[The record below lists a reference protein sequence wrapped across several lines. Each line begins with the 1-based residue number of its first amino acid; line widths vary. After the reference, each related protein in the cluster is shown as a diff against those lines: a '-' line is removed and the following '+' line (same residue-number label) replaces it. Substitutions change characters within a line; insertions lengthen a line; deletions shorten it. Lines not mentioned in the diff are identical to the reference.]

1 MDEAEALLHQA
12 QSFLDADQLADAETL
27 LDDLLESF
35 PDFGPAWAMKGEIRH
50 RRSDHQGCVEA
61 LEAASLRMELSAE
74 SQLQLAECY
83 AKVGRCDLAKWLLR
97 DIPANPECT
106 DGLVLK
112 TAAALGRIG
121 ESALALEQCL
131 LVHERSPHRHEAAFG
146 VAYYMNRI
154 GREASEVVPYLRSA
168 YELAPDN
175 VMYRVSLALCL
186 ACLHRTDEAYQIV
199 ADLDLRRVEWP
210 HCLTRLMEIFASAGD
225 QSRYLDCQA
234 RMMHLGDPKAEHGRN
249 GDPERQ

>member
-1 MDEAEALLHQA
+1 MDQ
-12 QSFLDADQLADAETL
+12 AETL
-27 LDDLLESF
+27 LNRAQSLLDSDQLTEAESVIDDLLKNF
-35 PDFGPAWAMKGEIRH
+35 PDHGPAWAVKGDIRH
-50 RRSDHQGCVEA
+50 RRADHQGCVDA

-74 SQLQLAECY
+74 NQLQLAECY

-97 DIPANPECT
+97 DIPAKPDST
-106 DGLVLK
+106 DCIIMK
-112 TAAALGRIG
+112 TAASLGRLG
-121 ESALALEQCL
+121 ESALSLDLCL
-131 LVHERSPHRHEAAFG
+131 LVHRRSPHRHEAAFG

-154 GREASEVVPYLRSA
+154 GKEASEVVPYLRAA

-186 ACLHRTDEAYQIV
+186 DRLQRTEEAYRIV
-199 ADLDLRRVEWP
+199 ADLDLHRVEWP

-234 RMMHLGDPKAEHGRN
+234 RMMHLGDPKADMGRN